1 MQLTLEVDPLQFP
14 DPAAIRKALDSA
26 LRIWNAY
33 FRRRVEERFKQQ
45 GPGWPPRAAA
55 DDAVA
60 AARESG
66 ARNIAEHRLR
76 SKLIRELKRARGRLE
91 RGKGSLA
98 SVQRRAAVLREFDR
112 QGAGGE
118 IGVGTKVKQGSKEQA
133 IAGLQGPMGA
143 SKALQKSVAGL
154 RERRARAEIAAANQ
168 VLGRI
173 STSIKSKQGRGQL
186 DVFSQIDWAGV
197 QNVGGVV
204 GHGANLPARPF
215 MYVTSEDA
223 AVLAEIVTN
232 RLAAVYG
239 AK

>member
-33 FRRRVEERFKQQ
+33 FRRRVDDRFKQQ
-45 GPGWPPRAAA
+45 GPGWAPRAAV
-55 DDAVA
+55 DDAID
-60 AARESG
+60 AARD
-66 ARNIAEHRLR
+66 ARASSLAEHRLR
-76 SKLIRELKRARGRLE
+76 MKLVRELKRARGRLE
-91 RGKGSLA
+91 HGKGTLA
-98 SVQRRAAVLREFDR
+98 SVQRRAAVLREFER

-118 IGVGTKVKQGSKEQA
+118 VGVGTKLKQGSKEQA
-133 IAGLQGPMGA
+133 IAGLSGPMKA

-154 RERRARAEIAAANQ
+154 RERRARAEIAAAAQ

-186 DVFSQIDWAGV
+186 DVFSTIDWAGV
-197 QNVGGVV
+197 QNEGGVV
-204 GHGANLPARPF
+204 GHGATLPPRPF

-223 AVLAEIVTN
+223 AILAEIVTN